1 LEQISKQTEHKNN
14 FMNIIPG
21 ITKKIKEFK
30 PTSWAI
36 DNKTAIYI
44 IAAIITLIGLIKFN
58 TLPKEQFPDIVVPTI
73 SVATIYVGNS
83 PKDIENLVTRPI
95 EKQLKGISGA
105 KVNKIQSTS
114 QSDYSLIIV
123 EFDTDVKT
131 EIAKQKVKDAI
142 DKAQTDLPTD
152 LTQQPNVQEFAFSEM
167 PIMYVNVSGDY
178 DGIKL
183 KAYADKMQDKFEELT
198 EVTRAEIVGAPERE
212 IQINADPYKMNLARI
227 SFMDIEN
234 AINRENRDITGG
246 LVEVGNMQRT
256 LRIKGQFTSAL
267 NLQDIV
273 VRSSSQ
279 GATVYLKDIAE
290 IKDTIKE
297 KESYARL
304 DGKNVVTL
312 NIVKR
317 SGENLINCAD
327 KVKVIVK
334 DMQEKGELPKDLK
347 VVITGDQSKTTLTSF
362 NDLVNTIII
371 GFVLVLIILMFFM
384 GVTNAFFVALSVPL
398 SVFVAFL
405 FLPIADAIV
414 GGNVT
419 LNFIVLF
426 ALLFGLGIIVDDA
439 IVVIE
444 NTHRIYDNGKV
455 PLVKSA
461 KEAAGEVFIPV
472 LAGTATTLAPFIPL
486 LFWKGLIGKFMI
498 YLPTML
504 ILTLSASLIVAFIF
518 NPVFAVSS
526 MKPEG
531 GEHTEPKKAI
541 FKKWWFWA
549 MIGFGVIF
557 NIMGFGIGAQINPIA
572 NGAAALTAKKFTFHG
587 FGNFLLIMAGLVLL
601 NKYVLDGAIH
611 SFQKKVLPRLM
622 NSYEKLLRWVLQ
634 GWRPVWMFASLFLL
648 FVISLMLLMARG
660 NKSTFFPS
668 GDPNFIYVYLKM
680 PVGTDVKYTDSI
692 THVLERRVEKVLEKE
707 LPANGGIVESI
718 IANVAVSANNPQDN
732 NRSVQSNLGRIQV
745 SFVEYEKRHGKITKP
760 FMDKIRESV
769 KGIAGASIV
778 VGQEDSGPPTD
789 PPVNIEIQG
798 DNFESIAKVS
808 TQLFNYLDT
817 NQVAGV
823 ENLQSSV
830 DLFNP
835 EITINVDRE
844 KAMMEGLS
852 TGQIGMEIRTAVFG
866 KEVSKLKE
874 GEDEYK
880 IMVRSTDLIRKNV
893 SDLMNLSITFMDMN
907 TMRIK
912 SVPLSSVAQV
922 DYTNTT
928 GGVKR
933 KNVKRTIE
941 LQSNVLDPTMVGPV
955 NEALQEKINSFKS
968 ITKIPEDVTIKLSG
982 QSEQEKE
989 TSSFLGTAML
999 IAMGIIF
1006 MILVLQFNSMSKPF
1020 IVITEIFFSIIGVL
1034 LGYAFTGM
1042 TIATIM
1048 LGVGIVGLAGI
1059 VIKNGILLIEFTD
1072 ELRSRGMR
1080 TREATIQ
1087 AGKIRIIPVLL
1098 TAVATILGL
1107 LPLAVGFNI
1116 NFVSLF
1122 QHLNPHIFFGGDSV
1136 VFWGPLSWTIIFGL
1150 IFSFFLTLIMVPSMY
1165 LIAERLRRPMEKFY
1179 GGKWIGIF
1187 GFLGPLFFIFPA
1199 IMYGVQKLKGKKV
1212 WNGQHKKQAPKS

>member
-1 LEQISKQTEHKNN
+1 
-14 FMNIIPG
+14 MNIIEG
-21 ITKKIKEFK
+21 VTKKFKEFK

-44 IAAIITLIGLIKFN
+44 IAVIITIIGITRFN
-58 TLPKEQFPDIVVPTI
+58 TMPKEQFPDIVVPTI
-73 SVATIYVGNS
+73 SVTTVYVGNS

-105 KVNKIQSTS
+105 KVIKIQSTS
-114 QSDYSLIIV
+114 QTDYSLIVV

-142 DKAQTDLPTD
+142 DKAQTDLPND
-152 LTQQPNVQEFAFSEM
+152 LTAQPNVQEFAFSEM
-167 PIMYVNVSGDY
+167 PIMFVNVSGDY

-183 KAYADKMQDKFEELT
+183 KYYADKMQDKFEELT

-212 IQINADPYKMNLARI
+212 IQVNVDPYKMSLAKI
-227 SFMDIEN
+227 SFTDVEN
-234 AINRENRDITGG
+234 AISRENRDITGG
-246 LVEVGNMQRT
+246 LVEVGKMQRT

-273 VRSSSQ
+273 VRSSAQ

-290 IKDTIKE
+290 LKDTIKE
-297 KESYARL
+297 KESVARL

-317 SGENLINCAD
+317 AGENLINCAD
-327 KVKVIVK
+327 KVKAAVK
-334 DMQEKGELPKDLK
+334 LMQQNNELPKDLK
-347 VVITGDQSKTTLTSF
+347 VVITGDQSKQTKTSF
-362 NDLVNTIII
+362 EELVNTIII
-371 GFVLVLIILMFFM
+371 GFILVMLILMFFM

-405 FLPIADAIV
+405 FLPVADAII
-414 GGNVT
+414 GSSVT

-444 NTHRIYDNGKV
+444 NTHRIYNNGKIPIV
-455 PLVKSA
+455 RSA

-472 LAGTATTLAPFIPL
+472 MAGTATTLAPFFPL

-504 ILTLSASLIVAFIF
+504 ILTLAASLIVAFIF
-518 NPVFAVSS
+518 NPVFAVSF

-531 GEHTEPKKAI
+531 KEHEEPKKSI

-549 MIGFGVIF
+549 MVILGVLF
-557 NIMGFGIGAQINPIA
+557 NIFGFAVGTQIGTLGTSAEELMA
-572 NGAAALTAKKFTFHG
+572 RKFTFHG
-587 FGNFLLIMAGLVLL
+587 FGNFLLIMSAIVLL
-601 NKYVLDGAIH
+601 NRFLLQDIIYR
-611 SFQKKVLPRLM
+611 FQHRSLPRLM
-622 NSYEKLLRWVLQ
+622 SRYEKLLRWVLQ
-634 GWRPVWMFASLFLL
+634 GWRPAWMFASLFLL
-648 FVISLMLLMARG
+648 FGVALGLLMLRG
-660 NKSTFFPS
+660 NKQTFFPS

-692 THVLERRVEKVLEKE
+692 TRVLERRVEKVLEKE
-707 LPANGGIVESI
+707 LPANNKDGIVESI
-718 IANVAVSANNPQDN
+718 IANVAVSANNPRDN

-745 SFVEYEKRHGKITKP
+745 SFVEYEKRDGKKTKP
-760 FMDKIRESV
+760 FLDAIRAQT
-769 KGIAGASIV
+769 KGIAGTSIE
-778 VGQEDSGPPTD
+778 VGQEDGGPPTD
-789 PPVNIEIQG
+789 PPVNIEVQG
-798 DNFESIAKVS
+798 DNFESISKVA

-817 NQVAGV
+817 NQVEGV
-823 ENLQSSV
+823 ENLQSNV
-830 DLFNP
+830 DLNNP

-844 KAMMEGLS
+844 KAMTEGLS

-866 KEVSKLKE
+866 KEVSKLKD

-880 IMVRSTDLIRKNV
+880 IQLRSTDLVRNNV
-893 SDLMNLSITFMDMN
+893 TDLMNMRITFFDMN
-907 TMRIK
+907 TQRVK
-912 SVPLSSVAQV
+912 SIPLSAVTRV

-933 KNVKRTIE
+933 KNVKRTIQ

-955 NEALQEKINSFKS
+955 NEALQLKIDDFKALN
-968 ITKIPEDVTIKLSG
+968 KIPADVTIKLSG

-989 TSSFLGTAML
+989 TQAFLGTAML
-999 IAMGIIF
+999 IAIGIIF

-1020 IVITEIFFSIIGVL
+1020 IIITEIFFSVIGVL

-1048 LGVGIVGLAGI
+1048 LGVGVVGLAGI

-1072 ELRSRGMR
+1072 ELRGRGIR
-1080 TREATIQ
+1080 TREAAIQ

-1116 NFVSLF
+1116 NFISLF

-1179 GGKWIGIF
+1179 GGKWVGIF
-1187 GFLGPLFFIFPA
+1187 GFLGPLFFIFVGL
-1199 IMYGVQKLKGKKV
+1199 MFLVKKLQGKKV
-1212 WNGQHKKQAPKS
+1212 WNGQLKNT

>member
-1 LEQISKQTEHKNN
+1 
-14 FMNIIPG
+14 M
-21 ITKKIKEFK
+21 
-30 PTSWAI
+30 
-36 DNKTAIYI
+36 
-44 IAAIITLIGLIKFN
+44 
-58 TLPKEQFPDIVVPTI
+58 PKEQFPDIVVPTI
-73 SVATIYVGNS
+73 SVSTVYVGNS

-114 QSDYSLIIV
+114 QADYSLIVV
-123 EFDTDVKT
+123 EFDTDIKT
-131 EIAKQKVKDAI
+131 ELAKQKVKDAI
-142 DKAQTDLPTD
+142 DKAKTDLPTD
-152 LTQQPNVQEFAFSEM
+152 LTSQPDAQEFAFSEM
-167 PIMYVNVSGDY
+167 PIMFVNLSGDY

-183 KAYADKMQDKFEELT
+183 KYYADKMQDKFEELT

-212 IQINADPYKMNLARI
+212 IQVNVDPYKMSLARV
-227 SFMDIEN
+227 SFMDVEN
-234 AINRENRDITGG
+234 AISRENRDITGG
-246 LVEVGNMQRT
+246 LIEVGNMKRT
-256 LRIKGQFTSAL
+256 LRVKGQFASAL

-273 VRSSSQ
+273 VRSSAQ

-290 IKDTIKE
+290 LKDTIKE
-297 KESYARL
+297 KESFARL

-317 SGENLINCAD
+317 AGENLINCAD
-327 KVKVIVK
+327 KVKAAVK
-334 DMQEKGELPKDLK
+334 QMQDEDELPKDLK
-347 VVITGDQSKTTLTSF
+347 VVITGDQSKQTKTSF
-362 NDLVNTIII
+362 EELVNTIII
-371 GFVLVLIILMFFM
+371 GFVLVLLILMFFM

-405 FLPIADAIV
+405 FLPLADAII
-414 GGNVT
+414 GTHVT

-444 NTHRIYDNGKV
+444 NTHRIYNNGKV
-455 PLVKSA
+455 PIVRSA

-472 LAGTATTLAPFIPL
+472 LAGTATTLAPFFPL

-498 YLPTML
+498 YLPTVL
-504 ILTLSASLIVAFIF
+504 ILTLAASLIVAFIF
-518 NPVFAVSS
+518 NPVFAVSF

-531 GEHTEPKKAI
+531 KEHEESKKGI

-549 MIGFGVIF
+549 MIIMGVLLNLF
-557 NIMGFGIGAQINPIA
+557 GFGIGAQIGSP
-572 NGAAALTAKKFTFHG
+572 GTSTELLLAKKYSMHG
-587 FGNFLLIMAGLVLL
+587 FGNFLLIMALL
-601 NKYVLDGAIH
+601 TVINRYVFRDAIYR
-611 SFQKKVLPRLM
+611 FQHRALPKLM
-622 NSYEKLLRWVLQ
+622 TRYEKLLRWVLK
-634 GWRPVWMFASLFLL
+634 GWRPVWMFASLFVLFALSIILL
-648 FVISLMLLMARG
+648 VLRG

-680 PVGTDVKYTDSI
+680 PVGTDAKYTDSI
-692 THVLERRVEKVLEKE
+692 THVLERRVEKVLENE
-707 LPANGGIVESI
+707 LPAKGGIVESI
-718 IANVAVSANNPQDN
+718 IVNVAVSANNPRDN

-745 SFVEYEKRHGKITKP
+745 SFVEYAKRHGKKTRP
-760 FMDKIRESV
+760 FMDEIREKT
-769 KGIAGASIV
+769 KGIPGTSIEV
-778 VGQEDSGPPTD
+778 AQEDGGPPTD
-789 PPVNIEIQG
+789 PPVNIEVSG

-823 ENLQSSV
+823 ENLQSNV
-830 DLFNP
+830 DLSNP

-844 KAMMEGLS
+844 KAMIEGLS

-866 KEVSKLKE
+866 KEVSKLKD

-880 IMVRSTDLIRKNV
+880 IQLRTSELIRNNV
-893 SDLMNLSITFMDMN
+893 TDIMNMRITFMDMN
-907 TMRIK
+907 TMKIK
-912 SVPLSSVAQV
+912 SIPLSTVAKI

-933 KNVKRTIE
+933 KNVKRTIQ

-955 NEALQEKINSFKS
+955 NAELQNKIDDFKARN
-968 ITKIPEDVTIKLSG
+968 KIPADVSIKLSG

-989 TSSFLGTAML
+989 TQAFLGTAML

-1020 IVITEIFFSIIGVL
+1020 IVITEIFFSVIGVL

-1072 ELRSRGMR
+1072 ELRGRGIL
-1080 TREATIQ
+1080 TREAAIQ
-1087 AGKIRIIPVLL
+1087 AGKIRIIPVML

-1116 NFVSLF
+1116 DFVSFF
-1122 QHLNPHIFFGGDSV
+1122 QHFNPHIFFGGDSV

-1150 IFSFFLTLIMVPSMY
+1150 MFSFFLTLIMVPSMY

-1179 GGKWIGIF
+1179 GGRWIAIF
-1187 GFLGPLFFIFPA
+1187 GFLGPFFFIFVG
-1199 IMYGVQKLKGKKV
+1199 IMYLVRRIQGKKV
-1212 WNGQHKKQAPKS
+1212 WNGLPKENKA

>member
-1 LEQISKQTEHKNN
+1 MMNNSIEGISKK
-14 FMNIIPG
+14 F
-21 ITKKIKEFK
+21 KEFGL
-30 PTSWAI
+30 TSWAV

-44 IAAIITLIGLIKFN
+44 IAIIVSLWGLIKFN
-58 TLPKEQFPDIVVPTI
+58 TMPKEQFPDIVVPTI
-73 SVATIYVGNS
+73 SVVTVYVGNS

-114 QSDYSLIIV
+114 QTDYSLIVV

-142 DKAQTDLPTD
+142 DKAKVDLPTD
-152 LTQQPNVQEFAFSEM
+152 LTSQPEAQEFAFSEM
-167 PIMYVNVSGDY
+167 PIMFVNVSGDY

-183 KAYADKMQDKFEELT
+183 KYYADKMQDHFEDLP

-212 IQINADPYKMNLARI
+212 IQINVDPYKMSLARI

-234 AINRENRDITGG
+234 AVSRENRDITGG
-246 LVEVGNMQRT
+246 LIEVGNMKRT
-256 LRIKGQFTSAL
+256 LRVKGQFTSAL

-273 VRSSSQ
+273 VRSSAQ
-279 GATVYLKDIAE
+279 GASVYLKDIAQ

-297 KESYARL
+297 RESFARL

-317 SGENLINCAD
+317 AGENLIDCAD
-327 KVKVIVK
+327 KVKAEVA
-334 DMQEKGELPKDLK
+334 DMQKKGEIPGDLN
-347 VVITGDQSKTTLTSF
+347 VVITGDQSKQTKTSF
-362 NDLVNTIII
+362 NELVNTIVI
-371 GFVLVLIILMFFM
+371 GFILVLVILMFFM

-405 FLPIADAIV
+405 FLPVADAII
-414 GGNVT
+414 GTNVT

-444 NTHRIYDNGKV
+444 NTHRIYNNGKV
-455 PLVKSA
+455 PIVRSA

-472 LAGTATTLAPFIPL
+472 LAGTATTLAPFFPL

-504 ILTLSASLIVAFIF
+504 ILTLAASLIVAFVF
-518 NPVFAVSS
+518 NPVFAVSF

-531 GEHTEPKKAI
+531 KEFESPKKAL
-541 FKKWWFWA
+541 FKKWWFWT
-549 MIGFGVIF
+549 MIILGVVFNLLGFAT
-557 NIMGFGIGAQINPIA
+557 GAQI
-572 NGAAALTAKKFTFHG
+572 GSLGSDAAALTAKKYSMHG

-601 NKYVLDGAIH
+601 NRFVLQDIIYK
-611 SFQKKVLPRLM
+611 FQHRSLPKLM
-622 NSYEKLLRWVLQ
+622 ARYEKLLRWVLK
-634 GWRPVWMFASLFLL
+634 GWRPVWMFASLFGIFFLS
-648 FVISLMLLMARG
+648 VILLMMRG

-668 GDPNFIYVYLKM
+668 GDPNFIYVYLKL

-692 THVLERRVEKVLEKE
+692 TRILEKRVEKVLENE
-707 LPANGGIVESI
+707 LPSKGGIVESI
-718 IANVAVSANNPQDN
+718 ISNVAVSANNPRDN
-732 NRSVQSNLGRIQV
+732 NRSTQSNLGRIQV
-745 SFVEYEKRHGKITKP
+745 SFVEFEKRHGKQTKP
-760 FMDKIRESV
+760 FMDEIREKT
-769 KGIAGASIV
+769 KGIPGASV
-778 VGQEDSGPPTD
+778 EVGQEDGGPPTD
-789 PPVNIEIQG
+789 PPVNIEVSG
-798 DNFESIAKVS
+798 DDFESIARVS
-808 TQLFNYLDT
+808 TQLYNYLDT
-817 NQVAGV
+817 NQVEGV
-823 ENLQSSV
+823 ENLQSNV
-830 DLFNP
+830 DLSNP

-844 KAMMEGLS
+844 KAMMEGLT

-866 KEVSKLKE
+866 KEVSKLKD

-880 IMVRSTDLIRKNV
+880 IQLRTSDMIRNNI
-893 SDLMNLSITFMDMN
+893 SDLMNLRITFMDMN
-907 TMRIK
+907 TMRVK
-912 SVPLSSVAQV
+912 SIPLSAVARV

-933 KNVKRTIE
+933 KNVRRTIQ

-955 NEALQEKINSFKS
+955 NEELQLKIDAFKAKN
-968 ITKIPEDVTIKLSG
+968 KIPSDVTIKLSG

-989 TSSFLGTAML
+989 TQVFLGNAFM

-1006 MILVLQFNSMSKPF
+1006 LILVLQFNSMSKPF
-1020 IVITEIFFSIIGVL
+1020 IVITEIFFSVIGVL
-1034 LGYAFTGM
+1034 LGYALTGM

-1048 LGVGIVGLAGI
+1048 LGVGVVGLAGI

-1072 ELRSRGMR
+1072 ELRGRGVK
-1080 TREATIQ
+1080 TREAAIQ

-1116 NFVSLF
+1116 DFISLF
-1122 QHLNPHIFFGGDSV
+1122 QHLNPKIFFGGDSV

-1150 IFSFFLTLIMVPSMY
+1150 IFAFFLTLIMVPSMY
-1165 LIAERLRRPMEKFY
+1165 LISERLRRPMEQFY
-1179 GGKWIGIF
+1179 GGRWIAIF
-1187 GFLGPLFFIFPA
+1187 GFLGPLFFIFVGL
-1199 IMYGVQKLKGKKV
+1199 MYLVRRIQGKKV
-1212 WNGQHKKQAPKS
+1212 WNGTLKEIKS